1 MLKSLLDLLR
11 KVSLQKQFF
20 HCFSHWCPDIFAVST
35 WQCSLT
41 ANSYFDLEFQFT
53 PISNSNKDP
62 YSRYSTGGRFLSGV
76 NSSATNHEQSTLSQS
91 YPSLSYWE
99 NLVGR
104 CGGVIT
110 GWLQG
115 EAEVSGV
122 LPQAGTIGRRM
133 VNQSWV
139 CSVRAL
145 PGWRL
150 GFWRIPVSSRSLQGA
165 VLKKLTE
172 NNVHWWHFLWSVC

>member
-1 MLKSLLDLLR
+1 MFCQLSESRHLRINIKLLSLIMLKSLLDLLR

-76 NSSATNHEQSTLSQS
+76 NSSATNHEQSTLSQI
-91 YPSLSYWE
+91 YPSLSYRE
-99 NLVGR
+99 NLVEKVWWR
-104 CGGVIT
+104 YY
-110 GWLQG
+110 
-115 EAEVSGV
+115 
-122 LPQAGTIGRRM
+122 RM
-133 VNQSWV
+133 
-139 CSVRAL
+139 A
-145 PGWRL
+145 PG
-150 GFWRIPVSSRSLQGA
+150 
-165 VLKKLTE
+165 
-172 NNVHWWHFLWSVC
+172 